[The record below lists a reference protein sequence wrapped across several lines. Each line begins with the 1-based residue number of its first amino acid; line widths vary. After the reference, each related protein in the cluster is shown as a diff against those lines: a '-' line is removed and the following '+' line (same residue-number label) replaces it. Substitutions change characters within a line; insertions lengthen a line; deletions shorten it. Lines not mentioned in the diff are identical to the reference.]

1 MTINSE
7 KFNTLVLYIGNS
19 PYVQFLGTT
28 KLWKLIYFI
37 DTNALR
43 ETGSTITGSEY
54 IKYEHGPVP
63 SRGEKILKQL
73 QRGNEIAIEQECY
86 GSYRI
91 NKIVCQ
97 VAPENNI
104 LSEYEISLADKI
116 CRDYGSKTASY
127 LSEISHSEPAWYY
140 AKVLEKL
147 SPELMLYGAGEDSE
161 GL

>member
-1 MTINSE
+1 MNINSE
-7 KFNTLVLYIGNS
+7 KFNNLVLHIGNS
-19 PYVQFLGTT
+19 PYVQLLGTT

-63 SRGEKILKQL
+63 SRGEKLLKQM
-73 QRGNEIAIEQECY
+73 QRDNKISIEQECS

-91 NKIVCQ
+91 NKIVSQ
-97 VAPENNI
+97 IEPESNVF
-104 LSEYEISLADKI
+104 SEYEINLIDKT
-116 CRDYGSKTASY
+116 CRNYGSKTASY
-127 LSEISHSEPAWYY
+127 LSEISHDEPAWHY
-140 AKVLEKL
+140 AKMLEKL
-147 SPELMLYGAGEDSE
+147 SPELMLYGSTEDID